1 MMRITLKQL
10 SVFDAVAKTSS
21 VSKAADS
28 IALSQSATSMSL
40 AELENQLGAP
50 LFHRHGKRLQ
60 LNDYGRWLQPKVHQL
75 LQQALEIEHSANSDF
90 LQGHI
95 KISASSTIGN
105 YLVPAMIGEFAKTH
119 PLVEIDLSVGN
130 TEHVI
135 DDMLHLRADIGLIE
149 GPCHTQQL
157 SCQAWRTDALKVFC
171 QPDHWLANQSKV
183 SASMMATESWILRE
197 SGSGTREIFT
207 LACQGIMTNLN
218 VKLELGNSEAIKQA
232 VKTGLGLG
240 CLSELAIASEVK
252 YQELEVLNTP
262 ELKLSRVLSIVQTKN
277 VHESQLLQ
285 AFKSHIC

>member
-1 MMRITLKQL
+1 MRITLKQL
-10 SVFDAVAKTSS
+10 SVFNAVAKTSS

-40 AELENQLGAP
+40 AELEKQLHAP

-75 LQQALEIEHSANSDF
+75 LQQALEIEQSANDDF
-90 LQGHI
+90 LQGHL

-119 PLVEIDLSVGN
+119 PQVEIDLSVGN

-157 SCQAWRTDALKVFC
+157 SCQPWRTDSLKVFC
-171 QPDHWLANQSKV
+171 RPDHPLARKKKITAN
-183 SASMMATESWILRE
+183 MMINESWILRE
-197 SGSGTREIFT
+197 SGSGTREIFS
-207 LACQGIMTNLN
+207 LACRGVMSNLK

-240 CLSELAIASEVK
+240 CLSELALASEVK
-252 YQELEVLNTP
+252 HQELKVLNTP
-262 ELKLSRVLSIVQTKN
+262 ELNLSRELSIIQTKN
-277 VHESQLLQ
+277 VHESMVLQ
-285 AFKSHIC
+285 AFKTHIG

>member
-1 MMRITLKQL
+1 MRITLKQL
-10 SVFDAVAKTSS
+10 SVFNAVAKTSS

-40 AELENQLGAP
+40 AELENHLGAP

-75 LQQALEIEHSANSDF
+75 LQQALEIEHSANSAF
-90 LQGHI
+90 LQGHL

-119 PLVEIDLSVGN
+119 PQVEIDLSVGN
-130 TEHVI
+130 TEQVI

-157 SCQAWRTDALKVFC
+157 SCQPWRTDSLKVFSR
-171 QPDHWLANQSKV
+171 PDHPLADKKKV
-183 SASMMATESWILRE
+183 SANMMTDESWILRE
-197 SGSGTREIFT
+197 SGSGTREIFS
-207 LACQGIMTNLN
+207 LACQGIMSNLK

-240 CLSELAIASEVK
+240 CLSELALASEIK
-252 YQELEVLNTP
+252 HKEFRVLNTP
-262 ELKLSRVLSIVQTKN
+262 ELKLTRELSIVQTRN
-277 VHESQLLQ
+277 IHQSVLLKE
-285 AFKSHIC
+285 FKLHIG